1 MIIETLLQY
10 YAMFI
15 DISQKNM
22 VMGGAIGMAIGGVL
36 WTTIRGL
43 PSKIVRFTLNQFTV
57 SLHITN
63 TGNGLNEKNFD
74 SFMEWYIKQP
84 LAGFNRRFSTNV
96 DEQSYSATKQKIGV
110 GFGLHFFLFKGRLFW
125 FVKARRDSQNAS
137 RDQMDITIRGLSRS
151 SKLIIDLVDA
161 YHWRPNEMGLT
172 ISHWDGNRWGN
183 EIEVTKRDINT
194 VILRKEIKE
203 EFLNKIE
210 EFYSDRK
217 WYDDRGL
224 PYKFTC
230 VLTGPPGTG
239 KTSISKA
246 IASHFNKNVS
256 ALSLA
261 SMTNDSLRRAFTT
274 LPKGNILLIEDF
286 DDTPAVKD
294 RVLND
299 PVKLDKE
306 IKELERKYSF
316 IDLIE
321 KYPSAWVD
329 LKDDYEGYSV
339 VGFNDTIYIF
349 DENSDDQGFGIS
361 AYAMAELGVSKW
373 ADEKDP
379 LFTTIRRWWKL
390 KKYMKNGITYEQP
403 ASGLTLSALL
413 NGLDGIVP
421 LDETMTI
428 LTTNHP
434 ENIDKA
440 LLRKGR
446 VDYMVEIPYL
456 RDQEVREYIKLMF
469 PDFDIPED
477 IRFKD
482 QPGCDVMAAFSN
494 NRYDPNA
501 FINSLLKY

>member
-1 MIIETLLQY
+1 
-10 YAMFI
+10 
-15 DISQKNM
+15 
-22 VMGGAIGMAIGGVL
+22 
-36 WTTIRGL
+36 
-43 PSKIVRFTLNQFTV
+43 
-57 SLHITN
+57 
-63 TGNGLNEKNFD
+63 
-74 SFMEWYIKQP
+74 
-84 LAGFNRRFSTNV
+84 
-96 DEQSYSATKQKIGV
+96 EQSYSATKQKIGV

-125 FVKARRDSQNAS
+125 FVKARRDSQIAS

-161 YHWRPNEMGLT
+161 YHWRPSERGLT

-194 VILRKEIKE
+194 VILRKDIKE
-203 EFLNKIE
+203 EFLSKIE

-294 RVLND
+294 RVLSD
-299 PVKLDKE
+299 PVKIDKE
-306 IKELERKYSF
+306 IKSLEKEYSF
-316 IDLIE
+316 VDLAE
-321 KYPSAWVD
+321 KYPATWND
-329 LKDDYEGYSV
+329 LKDDYDGFAM
-339 VGFNDTIYIF
+339 VGVNDTIYIF
-349 DENSDDQGFGIS
+349 NEEGIDEGYGLSGDLL
-361 AYAMAELGVSKW
+361 AEFGVSKW
-373 ADEKDP
+373 ADENDP

-390 KKYMKNGITYEQP
+390 KNFAKSGTVNEQ
-403 ASGLTLSALL
+403 STNGLTLSALL

-469 PDFDIPED
+469 PDFDIPVD

-482 QPGCDVMAAFSN
+482 QPGCDVMAAFL
-494 NRYDPNA
+494 Y
-501 FINSLLKY
+501 SLDVA